1 MKVEEVCVLE
11 ERLEAQLFQLE
22 VGGDAWRGSS
32 LEIPEG
38 DMRAAVEW
46 GEMKL
51 KQRICNERMLI
62 LNKESLH
69 STYSKPKQ
77 LFLCEFYIRKL

>member
-22 VGGDAWRGSS
+22 VGEAWRGSF

-38 DMRAAVEW
+38 DMRAAVE
-46 GEMKL
+46 
-51 KQRICNERMLI
+51 
-62 LNKESLH
+62 
-69 STYSKPKQ
+69 
-77 LFLCEFYIRKL
+77 

>member
-22 VGGDAWRGSS
+22 VGVDTWRGSS

-38 DMRAAVEW
+38 DMRAAVE
-46 GEMKL
+46 
-51 KQRICNERMLI
+51 
-62 LNKESLH
+62 
-69 STYSKPKQ
+69 
-77 LFLCEFYIRKL
+77 